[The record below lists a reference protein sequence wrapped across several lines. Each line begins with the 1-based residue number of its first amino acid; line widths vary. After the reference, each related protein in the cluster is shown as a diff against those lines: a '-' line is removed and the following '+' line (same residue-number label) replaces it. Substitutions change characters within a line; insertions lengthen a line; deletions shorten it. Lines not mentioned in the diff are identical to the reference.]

1 VNRRVADCGGK
12 AVGRRPDF
20 CTHSARVSSWEL
32 MTVSEAHCFAISRAN
47 PCLAPEKTSTCP
59 NEDQTPARIRGEN
72 MINGGDDDR
81 RCEMRFLVSA
91 LFGKSGSKANEL
103 DAFMRRLDR
112 IAAERGKAVTRRAT
126 A

>member
-1 VNRRVADCGGK
+1 
-12 AVGRRPDF
+12 
-20 CTHSARVSSWEL
+20 
-32 MTVSEAHCFAISRAN
+32 
-47 PCLAPEKTSTCP
+47 
-59 NEDQTPARIRGEN
+59 
-72 MINGGDDDR
+72 
-81 RCEMRFLVSA
+81 MRFLVSA